1 MESGGQEEFH
11 MRGGKRKMEASNGN
25 KLDKA
30 IAIVVKQD
38 RLWRNDEF
46 SFLFN
51 EFKEYVGH

>member
-1 MESGGQEEFH
+1 MEFRFVSGAMVESGGQEEFH

-38 RLWRNDEF
+38 RLWR
-46 SFLFN
+46 SLFI
-51 EFKEYVGH
+51 